1 MTIHRIIRTTTEA
14 KPILTPEECADLL
27 SVSTSTLSSWRFK
40 GGMGPA
46 YLKLTSG
53 LVRYDHQTV
62 LTWARSTE
70 QAA

>member
-1 MTIHRIIRTTTEA
+1 MTVHKIIGMTTEA
-14 KPILTPEECADLL
+14 KPILTPEECAGLL

-40 GGMGPA
+40 GGVGPA

-53 LVRYDHQTV
+53 LVRYDRQTV
-62 LTWARSTE
+62 LNWARSTE